1 MKPNNQNNQS
11 PTWAYS
17 LILITFLLSIVF
29 VMPNFY
35 GESPAIQIM
44 PIKSGEKIDT
54 SLLQSIEETLEASKI
69 KNTGLILESFN
80 IKVKLKTAEDQLKAK
95 SVIQDSLGAEYVVA
109 LNLISNSPNWL
120 SNMGALP
127 MYLGLDL
134 RGGVHFLMQ
143 VDLSKALEKT
153 TASYLSEFRAKLRKE
168 KVGYYDATKNKDIM
182 QIKFKSKQ
190 DLKRGKNIIRDINN
204 NFDFKEIF
212 VNDEI
217 ILKVIVS
224 AKTKKSITEFAI
236 KQNLETL
243 NNRVNELGVA
253 EPLIQQQGLD
263 RIVIQLPGVQDTAKA
278 KEILGRTATLEMRMV
293 NEENFNKDVFQ
304 EGNEDQIPV
313 NSEILPDRF
322 GTGILVKKEVILTGE
337 RITNA
342 SPGVDGQ
349 TGQSIVS
356 ISLDGQGASIF
367 KQVTRDNVGKRMA
380 LLLIEKNSTEIVTAP
395 VIQAE
400 IGGGRVQITGMRNA
414 QEATDIAL
422 LLRAGSLAAPMEI
435 IEERTVG
442 PSMGKENISRGI
454 KSTIWGFLAIIV
466 MMAVYYMAFGVIS
479 VITLSVN
486 LLFLVA
492 LLSAIQATLTL
503 PGLAAIALTLG
514 MAIDANVLINERI
527 RDEIRNGNTPQ
538 ASISN
543 GYKMAWGTILD
554 SNITTMIAGLALFMF
569 GSGPIKGFAVV
580 HVLGILTSMYS
591 AIFVSRAI
599 VNYIYGNRR
608 KISKLSIGEIF
619 KVDNN

>member
-1 MKPNNQNNQS
+1 MNQS
-11 PTWAYS
+11 PRWKYL
-17 LILITFLLSIVF
+17 LILTTILLSIIF

-44 PIKSGEKIDT
+44 PIKAGEKIDT
-54 SLLQSIEETLEASKI
+54 SLLQTIEKTLEKSAI
-69 KNTGLILESFN
+69 ENTGLILENFH
-80 IKVKLKTAEDQLKAK
+80 IKVKFKTAEEQLKAK
-95 SVIQDSLGAEYVVA
+95 SLIQKALGSQYVVA
-109 LNLISNSPNWL
+109 LNLISNSPKWL

-153 TASYLSEFRAKLRKE
+153 TANYLGEFRAQLRKE
-168 KVGYYDATKNKDIM
+168 KIGYYDATKNNDIM
-182 QIKFKSKQ
+182 QIKFKSKNE
-190 DLKRGKNIIRDINN
+190 LKKGKNIIRDINN
-204 NFDFKEIF
+204 TFDFQEIF

-217 ILKVIVS
+217 ILKVIIS
-224 AKTKKSITEFAI
+224 EQTKKSITEFAI

-293 NEENFNKDVFQ
+293 NEDNFNKDIFKD
-304 EGNEDQIPV
+304 GNEDQIPI
-313 NSEILPDRF
+313 NSEIFDDRF
-322 GTGILVKKEVILTGE
+322 GNGILVKKQVILTGE

-342 SPGVDGQ
+342 APGVDQQ

-356 ISLDGQGASIF
+356 ITLDGKGASIF
-367 KQVTRDNVGKRMA
+367 KRVTRENIGKRMA
-380 LLLIEKNSTEIVTAP
+380 LLLIEKNLTEVVTAP
-395 VIQAE
+395 VIKSE
-400 IGGGRVQITGMRNA
+400 IGGGRVQITGMDNT

-442 PSMGKENISRGI
+442 PSMGKENISRGVQ
-454 KSTIWGFLAIIV
+454 STIWGFIAIIT
-466 MMAVYYMAFGVIS
+466 MMAIYYMVFGVIS
-479 VITLSVN
+479 VISLSVN
-486 LLFLVA
+486 LFFLVA
-492 LLSAIQATLTL
+492 LLSALQATLTL

-514 MAIDANVLINERI
+514 MAIDSSVLINERI

-538 ASISN
+538 ASISM

-580 HVLGILTSMYS
+580 LVLGILTSMFS

-599 VNYIYGNRR
+599 VNYIYGNKRQ
-608 KISKLSIGEIF
+608 KIKLSIGEIF

>member
-153 TASYLSEFRAKLRKE
+153 TASYLTQFRTNLRKE
-168 KVGYYDATKNKDIM
+168 KVGYYDATRINDIM
-182 QIKFKSKQ
+182 QIKFKSKKE
-190 DLKRGKNIIRDINN
+190 LKKGKNIIRDVNN
-204 NFDFKEIF
+204 NFDFQEIF

-217 ILKVIVS
+217 ILKVIIS
-224 AKTKKSITEFAI
+224 EETKKSITEFAI

-293 NEENFNKDVFQ
+293 NEENFNPNIFE

-322 GTGILVKKEVILTGE
+322 GTGILIKKQVILTGE

-342 SPGVDGQ
+342 APGVDQ
-349 TGQSIVS
+349 MTGQSIVS
-356 ISLDGQGASIF
+356 ITLDGQGASIF
-367 KQVTRDNVGKRMA
+367 KQVTRENVGKRMA
-380 LLLIEKNSTEIVTAP
+380 LLLIEKNLTEVVTAP
-395 VIQAE
+395 VINGE
-400 IGGGRVQITGMRNA
+400 IGGGRVQITGMKNA

-442 PSMGKENISRGI
+442 PSMGKDNISRGVQ
-454 KSTIWGFLAIIV
+454 STIWGFVAIII
-466 MMAVYYMAFGVIS
+466 MMALYYMVFGAIS
-479 VITLSVN
+479 VISLSVN
-486 LLFLVA
+486 LFFLVA
-492 LLSAIQATLTL
+492 LLSALQATLTL

-514 MAIDANVLINERI
+514 MAIDSSVLINERI

-538 ASISN
+538 ASISM

-580 HVLGILTSMYS
+580 LVLGILTSMFS

-599 VNYIYGNRR
+599 VNYVYGNKRQ
-608 KISKLSIGEIF
+608 INKLSIGEIF

>member
-1 MKPNNQNNQS
+1 MNNHS
-11 PTWAYS
+11 ARWKYL
-17 LILITFLLSIVF
+17 LILTTILLSIIF

-54 SLLQSIEETLEASKI
+54 SLLQSIETALEKSQL
-69 KNTGLILESFN
+69 KNTGSILEDFN
-80 IKVKLKTAEDQLKAK
+80 IKVKFKTAEEQLRAK
-95 SVIQDSLGAEYVVA
+95 SVIQNSLGDKYVVA
-109 LNLISNSPNWL
+109 LNLISNSPDWL

-153 TASYLSEFRAKLRKE
+153 TASYISEFRTQMRKE
-168 KVGYYDATKNKDIM
+168 KVGYYDASKTGDVM
-182 QIKFKSKQ
+182 QIKFKSK
-190 DLKRGKNIIRDINN
+190 DELKKGKNIIRDINN
-204 NFDFKEIF
+204 NFDFQEIF
-212 VNDEI
+212 INDEI
-217 ILKVIVS
+217 ILKVIIS
-224 AKTKKSITEFAI
+224 EETKRSITEFAI

-293 NEENFNKDVFQ
+293 NEDNFNPDIFE
-304 EGNEDQIPV
+304 EGNEDQIPI
-313 NSEILPDRF
+313 NSEIIKDRN
-322 GTGILVKKEVILTGE
+322 GNGMLLKKEVILTGE

-342 SPGVDGQ
+342 GPGVDSQ

-356 ISLDGQGASIF
+356 ITLDGKGASIF
-367 KQVTRDNVGKRMA
+367 KQVTRENIGKRMA
-380 LLLIEKNSTEIVTAP
+380 LLLIEKNTTEIVTAP
-395 VIQAE
+395 VIKGE
-400 IGGGRVQITGMRNA
+400 IGGGRVQITGMNNP
-414 QEATDIAL
+414 QEATDVAL

-442 PSMGKENISRGI
+442 PSMGKENISRGVQ
-454 KSTIWGFLAIIV
+454 STIWGFVAIIT
-466 MMAVYYMAFGVIS
+466 MMAIYYMVFGIIS

-486 LLFLVA
+486 LFFLVA
-492 LLSAIQATLTL
+492 LLSALQATLTL

-514 MAIDANVLINERI
+514 MAIDSSVLINERI

-538 ASISN
+538 ASISM

-580 HVLGILTSMYS
+580 LVLGILTSMFS

-599 VNYIYGNRR
+599 VNYIYGNKRQ
-608 KISKLSIGEIF
+608 ISKLSIGEIF

>member
-1 MKPNNQNNQS
+1 MNQS
-11 PTWAYS
+11 ARWKYL
-17 LILITFLLSIVF
+17 LILTTILLSIIF
-29 VMPNFY
+29 VIPNFY
-35 GESPAIQIM
+35 GESPAIQVM
-44 PIKSGEKIDT
+44 PIKAGEKIDN
-54 SLLQSIEETLEASKI
+54 SILQSIEKVLEKSEI
-69 KNTGLILESFN
+69 QNSGLILENFR

-95 SVIQDSLGAEYVVA
+95 GLIQKALGSQYVVA

-153 TASYLSEFRAKLRKE
+153 TASYLSQFRTALRKE
-168 KVGYYDATKNKDIM
+168 KIGYFDATKNNDVM
-182 QIKFKSKQ
+182 QIKFKSKVE
-190 DLKRGKNIIRDINN
+190 LNKGKNIIRGINN
-204 NFDFKEIF
+204 NFVFKEIF

-217 ILKVIVS
+217 ILKVIIS
-224 AKTKKSITEFAI
+224 EQTKKSITEFAI

-293 NEENFNKDVFQ
+293 NEDNFNQDIFK

-313 NSEILPDRF
+313 NSEFFPDRF
-322 GTGILVKKEVILTGE
+322 GNNILVRKEVILTGE

-342 SPGVDGQ
+342 GPGVDQ
-349 TGQSIVS
+349 QSGQSVVS
-356 ISLDGQGASIF
+356 ITLDAKGASIF
-367 KQVTRDNVGKRMA
+367 KQVTRENINKRMA
-380 LLLIEKNSTEIVTAP
+380 LLLIEKNVTEVVTAP
-395 VIQAE
+395 VIKAE
-400 IGGGRVQITGMRNA
+400 IGAGRVQITGMANT

-442 PSMGKENISRGI
+442 PSMGKENISRGVQ
-454 KSTIWGFLAIIV
+454 STLWGFVAIIT
-466 MMAVYYMAFGVIS
+466 MMAIYYMVFGVIS

-486 LLFLVA
+486 LFFLVA
-492 LLSAIQATLTL
+492 LLSALQATLTL

-514 MAIDANVLINERI
+514 MAIDSSVLINERI

-538 ASISN
+538 ASISM

-580 HVLGILTSMYS
+580 LVLGILTSMFS

-599 VNYIYGNRR
+599 VNYVYGNKRQ
-608 KISKLSIGEIF
+608 KSKLSIGEIF

>member
-1 MKPNNQNNQS
+1 MNQS
-11 PTWAYS
+11 ARWKYL
-17 LILITFLLSIVF
+17 LILTTILLSIVF

-35 GESPAIQIM
+35 GESSAIQIM
-44 PIKSGEKIDT
+44 PIKAGEKIDT
-54 SLLQSIEETLEASKI
+54 SILQSIEEELEKSQI
-69 KNTGLILESFN
+69 KNTGLILENFH
-80 IKVKLKTAEDQLKAK
+80 IKVKLKNAEEQLRAK
-95 SVIQDSLGAEYVVA
+95 SIIQKALGKEYVVA
-109 LNLISNSPNWL
+109 LNLISNSPSWL

-153 TASYLSEFRAKLRKE
+153 TNSYLSEFRTALRKE
-168 KVGYYDATKNKDIM
+168 KVGYYDATKNNDIM
-182 QIKFKSKQ
+182 QIKFKSKE
-190 DLKRGKNIIRDINN
+190 DLNKGKNIIRDINN
-204 NFDFKEIF
+204 NFDLKEIF
-212 VNDEI
+212 INEEI
-217 ILKVIVS
+217 ILKVVIS
-224 AKTKKSITEFAI
+224 EQTKKSITEFAI

-253 EPLIQQQGLD
+253 EPLIQQQGPD

-278 KEILGRTATLEMRMV
+278 KEILGRTAILEMRMV
-293 NEENFNKDVFQ
+293 NEDNLNSDILED
-304 EGNEDQIPV
+304 GNEDQIPV
-313 NSEILPDRF
+313 NSEIFNDRF
-322 GTGILVKKEVILTGE
+322 GNKILVKKEVILTGE

-342 SPGVDGQ
+342 GPGVDGQ
-349 TGQSIVS
+349 TGQSVVS
-356 ISLDGQGASIF
+356 ITLDAKGASIF
-367 KQVTRDNVGKRMA
+367 KQVTRENIDKRLA
-380 LLLIEKNSTEIVTAP
+380 LLLIEKNLTEVVTAP
-395 VIQAE
+395 KINEE
-400 IGGGRVQITGMRNA
+400 IGGGRVQITGMSNT

-442 PSMGKENISRGI
+442 PSMGKENISRGVQ
-454 KSTIWGFLAIIV
+454 STLWGFVAIIA
-466 MMAVYYMAFGVIS
+466 MMAIYYMVFGVIS

-486 LLFLVA
+486 LFFLVA
-492 LLSAIQATLTL
+492 LLSALQATLTL

-514 MAIDANVLINERI
+514 MAIDSSVLINERI

-538 ASISN
+538 ASINN

-554 SNITTMIAGLALFMF
+554 SNITTMVAGLALFMF

-580 HVLGILTSMYS
+580 LVLGILTSMFS

-599 VNYIYGNRR
+599 VNYIYGNKRQ
-608 KISKLSIGEIF
+608 INKLSIGEIF

>member
-1 MKPNNQNNQS
+1 MNNHS
-11 PTWAYS
+11 ARWKYL
-17 LILITFLLSIVF
+17 LILTTILLSIIF

-35 GESPAIQIM
+35 GESPAVQIM
-44 PIKSGEKIDT
+44 PIKSGQKIDT
-54 SLLQSIEETLEASKI
+54 SLLQSIETALEKSQL
-69 KNTGLILESFN
+69 KNTGLILENFN
-80 IKVKLKTAEDQLKAK
+80 IKVKFKTAEEQLKAK
-95 SVIQDSLGAEYVVA
+95 TVIQNSLGGKYVVA
-109 LNLISNSPNWL
+109 LNLISNSPSWL

-143 VDLSKALEKT
+143 VDLSHALEKT
-153 TASYLSEFRAKLRKE
+153 TARYVSQFRTQLRKG
-168 KVGYYDATKNKDIM
+168 KVGYYDVSKNNDVM
-182 QIKFKSKQ
+182 QVKFKSKAE
-190 DLKRGKNIIRDINN
+190 LKKGKNIIRDINN
-204 NFDFKEIF
+204 NFDFQELLI
-212 VNDEI
+212 NDEI
-217 ILKVIVS
+217 ILKVIIS
-224 AKTKKSITEFAI
+224 EKTKASITEFAI

-293 NEENFNKDVFQ
+293 NEDNFDQSIF
-304 EGNEDQIPV
+304 EDGNEDKIPK
-313 NSEILPDRF
+313 NSEILKDRF
-322 GTGILVKKEVILTGE
+322 GNGLLLKKEVILTGE

-342 SPGVDGQ
+342 GPGVDQQ

-356 ISLDGQGASIF
+356 ITLDGKGASIF
-367 KQVTRDNVGKRMA
+367 KQVTRENVGKRMA
-380 LLLIEKNSTEIVTAP
+380 LLLIEKNLTEIVTAP
-395 VIQAE
+395 VIRGE
-400 IGGGRVQITGMRNA
+400 IGGGRVQITGMANP
-414 QEATDIAL
+414 QEATDVAL

-435 IEERTVG
+435 VEERTVG
-442 PSMGKENISRGI
+442 PSMGKENISRGVQ
-454 KSTIWGFLAIIV
+454 STIWGFVAIIT
-466 MMAVYYMAFGVIS
+466 MMAIYYMVFGVIS
-479 VITLSVN
+479 VISLSVN
-486 LLFLVA
+486 LFFLVA
-492 LLSAIQATLTL
+492 LLSALQATLTL

-514 MAIDANVLINERI
+514 MAIDSSVLINERI

-538 ASISN
+538 ASISM

-580 HVLGILTSMYS
+580 LVLGILTSMFS

-599 VNYIYGNRR
+599 VNYFYGNKRQ
-608 KISKLSIGEIF
+608 ISKLSIGEIF

>member
-1 MKPNNQNNQS
+1 MNQS
-11 PTWAYS
+11 PRWKYL
-17 LILITFLLSIVF
+17 LILTTILLSIIF

-44 PIKSGEKIDT
+44 PIKAGKKIDT
-54 SLLQSIEETLEASKI
+54 SLLQTIEKTLEKSAI
-69 KNTGLILESFN
+69 ENTGLILENFH
-80 IKVKLKTAEDQLKAK
+80 IKVKFKTAEEQLKAK
-95 SVIQDSLGAEYVVA
+95 GLIQKALGSQYVVA
-109 LNLISNSPNWL
+109 LNLISNSPKWL
-120 SNMGALP
+120 SNMGAFP

-153 TASYLSEFRAKLRKE
+153 TANYLGEFRAQLRKE
-168 KVGYYDATKNKDIM
+168 KIGYYDATKNNDIM
-182 QIKFKSKQ
+182 QIKFKSKNE
-190 DLKRGKNIIRDINN
+190 LKKGKNIIRDINN
-204 NFDFKEIF
+204 TFDFQEIF

-217 ILKVIVS
+217 ILKVIIS
-224 AKTKKSITEFAI
+224 EQTKKSITEFAI

-293 NEENFNKDVFQ
+293 NEDNFNKDIFRD
-304 EGNEDQIPV
+304 GNEDQIPI
-313 NSEILPDRF
+313 NSEIIDDRF
-322 GTGILVKKEVILTGE
+322 GNGILVKKQVILTGE

-342 SPGVDGQ
+342 APGVDQQ
-349 TGQSIVS
+349 TGGSIVL
-356 ISLDGQGASIF
+356 ITLDGKGASIF
-367 KQVTRDNVGKRMA
+367 KRVTRENIGKRMA
-380 LLLIEKNSTEIVTAP
+380 LLLIEKNLTEVVTAP
-395 VIQAE
+395 VIKSE
-400 IGGGRVQITGMRNA
+400 IGGGRVQITGMDNT

-442 PSMGKENISRGI
+442 PSMGKENISRGVQ
-454 KSTIWGFLAIIV
+454 STIWGFVAIIT
-466 MMAVYYMAFGVIS
+466 MMAIYYMVFGVIS
-479 VITLSVN
+479 VISLSVN
-486 LLFLVA
+486 LFFLVA
-492 LLSAIQATLTL
+492 LLSALQATLTL

-514 MAIDANVLINERI
+514 MAIDSSVLINERI
-527 RDEIRNGNTPQ
+527 RDEIRNENTPQ
-538 ASISN
+538 ASISR
-543 GYKMAWGTILD
+543 GYEMAWGTILD

-580 HVLGILTSMYS
+580 LVLGILTSMYS

-599 VNYIYGNRR
+599 VNYIYGNKRQ
-608 KISKLSIGEIF
+608 KIKLSIGEIF

>member
-1 MKPNNQNNQS
+1 MNQS
-11 PTWAYS
+11 PRWKYL
-17 LILITFLLSIVF
+17 LILTTILLSIIF

-44 PIKSGEKIDT
+44 PIKAGEKIDT
-54 SLLQSIEETLEASKI
+54 SLLQTIEKKLEKSAI
-69 KNTGLILESFN
+69 ENTGLILENFH
-80 IKVKLKTAEDQLKAK
+80 IKVKFKTAEEQLKAK
-95 SVIQDSLGAEYVVA
+95 SLIQKALGGQYVVA
-109 LNLISNSPNWL
+109 LNLISNSPKWL

-153 TASYLSEFRAKLRKE
+153 TASYLNEFRAQLRKE
-168 KVGYYDATKNKDIM
+168 KIGYYDATKNNDIM
-182 QIKFKSKQ
+182 QIKFKSKNE
-190 DLKRGKNIIRDINN
+190 LKKGKNIIRDINN
-204 NFDFKEIF
+204 TFYFQEFF

-217 ILKVIVS
+217 ILKVIIS
-224 AKTKKSITEFAI
+224 EQTKKSITEFAI

-293 NEENFNKDVFQ
+293 NEDNFNKDIFKD
-304 EGNEDQIPV
+304 GNEDQIPI
-313 NSEILPDRF
+313 NSEIFDDRF
-322 GTGILVKKEVILTGE
+322 GNGILVKKQVILTGE

-342 SPGVDGQ
+342 APGVDQQ
-349 TGQSIVS
+349 TGGSIVL
-356 ISLDGQGASIF
+356 ITLDGKGASIF
-367 KQVTRDNVGKRMA
+367 KRVTRENIGKRMA
-380 LLLIEKNSTEIVTAP
+380 LLLIEKNLTEVVTAP
-395 VIQAE
+395 VIKSE
-400 IGGGRVQITGMRNA
+400 IGGGRVQITGMDNT
-414 QEATDIAL
+414 QEATDVAL

-442 PSMGKENISRGI
+442 PSMGKENISRGVQ
-454 KSTIWGFLAIIV
+454 STIWGFVAIIT
-466 MMAVYYMAFGVIS
+466 MMAIYYMVFGVIS
-479 VITLSVN
+479 VISLSVN
-486 LLFLVA
+486 LFFLVA
-492 LLSAIQATLTL
+492 LLSALQATLTL

-514 MAIDANVLINERI
+514 MAIDSSVLINERI

-538 ASISN
+538 ASISM

-580 HVLGILTSMYS
+580 LVLGILTSMYS

-599 VNYIYGNRR
+599 VNYIYGNKRQ
-608 KISKLSIGEIF
+608 KIKLSIGEIF

>member
-1 MKPNNQNNQS
+1 MNQS
-11 PTWAYS
+11 PRWKYL
-17 LILITFLLSIVF
+17 LILTTILLSIIF

-44 PIKSGEKIDT
+44 PIKAGEKIDT
-54 SLLQSIEETLEASKI
+54 SLLQTIEKTLEKSAI
-69 KNTGLILESFN
+69 ENTGLILENFH
-80 IKVKLKTAEDQLKAK
+80 IKVKFKTAEEQLKAK
-95 SVIQDSLGAEYVVA
+95 SLIQKALGSQYVVA
-109 LNLISNSPNWL
+109 LNLISNSPKWL

-153 TASYLSEFRAKLRKE
+153 TTSYLSEFRAQLRKE
-168 KVGYYDATKNKDIM
+168 KIGYYDATKNNDIM
-182 QIKFKSKQ
+182 QIKFKSKNE
-190 DLKRGKNIIRDINN
+190 LKKGKNIIRDINN
-204 NFDFKEIF
+204 TFDFQEIF

-217 ILKVIVS
+217 ILKVIIS
-224 AKTKKSITEFAI
+224 EQTKKSITEFAI

-293 NEENFNKDVFQ
+293 NEDNFNKDIFRD
-304 EGNEDQIPV
+304 GNEDQIPI
-313 NSEILPDRF
+313 NSEIIDDRF
-322 GTGILVKKEVILTGE
+322 GNGILVKKQVILTGE

-342 SPGVDGQ
+342 APGVDQQ
-349 TGQSIVS
+349 TGQSVVS
-356 ISLDGQGASIF
+356 ITLDGKGASIF
-367 KQVTRDNVGKRMA
+367 KRVTRENIGKRMA
-380 LLLIEKNSTEIVTAP
+380 LLLIEKNLTEIVTAP
-395 VIQAE
+395 VIKSE
-400 IGGGRVQITGMRNA
+400 IGGGRVQITGMDNT
-414 QEATDIAL
+414 QEATDVAL

-442 PSMGKENISRGI
+442 PSMGKENISRGVQ
-454 KSTIWGFLAIIV
+454 STIWGFIAIIT
-466 MMAVYYMAFGVIS
+466 MMAIYYMVFGVIS
-479 VITLSVN
+479 VISLSVN
-486 LLFLVA
+486 LFFLVA
-492 LLSAIQATLTL
+492 LLSALQATLTL

-514 MAIDANVLINERI
+514 MAIDSSVLINERI
-527 RDEIRNGNTPQ
+527 RDEIRNENTPQ
-538 ASISN
+538 ASISK
-543 GYKMAWGTILD
+543 GYEKAWGTILD
-554 SNITTMIAGLALFMF
+554 SNVTTMIAGLALFMF

-580 HVLGILTSMYS
+580 LVLGILTSMFS

-599 VNYIYGNRR
+599 VNYIYGNKRQ
-608 KISKLSIGEIF
+608 KIKLSIGEIF

>member
-1 MKPNNQNNQS
+1 MNNHS
-11 PTWAYS
+11 ARWKYL
-17 LILITFLLSIVF
+17 LILTTILLSIIF

-54 SLLQSIEETLEASKI
+54 SLLKSIETALEKSKL
-69 KNTGLILESFN
+69 KNTGLILENFN

-95 SVIQDSLGAEYVVA
+95 SVIQNSLGDKYVVA
-109 LNLISNSPNWL
+109 LNLISNSPSWL

-153 TASYLSEFRAKLRKE
+153 TDSYVSQFRTQLRKE
-168 KVGYYDATKNKDIM
+168 KIGYYDASKNNDVM
-182 QIKFKSKQ
+182 QIKFKSK
-190 DLKRGKNIIRDINN
+190 DELKKGKNVIRDINN
-204 NFDFKEIF
+204 NFDFQEIF
-212 VNDEI
+212 VNNEI
-217 ILKVIVS
+217 ILKVIIS
-224 AKTKKSITEFAI
+224 EKTKKSITEFAI

-293 NEENFNKDVFQ
+293 NEDNFNPDIFKD
-304 EGNEDQIPV
+304 GNEDQIPI
-313 NSEILPDRF
+313 NSEIIKDRF
-322 GTGILVKKEVILTGE
+322 GKGMLLKKEVILTGE

-342 SPGVDGQ
+342 GPGVDQQ

-356 ISLDGQGASIF
+356 ITLDGEGASIF
-367 KQVTRDNVGKRMA
+367 KQVTRENIGKRMA
-380 LLLIEKNSTEIVTAP
+380 LLLIEKNTTEIVTAP
-395 VIQAE
+395 VIKGE
-400 IGGGRVQITGMRNA
+400 IGGGRVQITGMNNP
-414 QEATDIAL
+414 QEATDVAL

-442 PSMGKENISRGI
+442 PSMGKENISRGVQ
-454 KSTIWGFLAIIV
+454 STIWGFVAIIT
-466 MMAVYYMAFGVIS
+466 MMAIYYMVFGVIS
-479 VITLSVN
+479 VISLSVN
-486 LLFLVA
+486 LFFLVA
-492 LLSAIQATLTL
+492 LLSALQATLTL

-514 MAIDANVLINERI
+514 MAIDSSVLINERI

-538 ASISN
+538 ASISM

-580 HVLGILTSMYS
+580 LVLGILTSMFS

-599 VNYIYGNRR
+599 VNYIYGNKRQ
-608 KISKLSIGEIF
+608 ISKLSIGEIF

>member
-1 MKPNNQNNQS
+1 MNQS
-11 PTWAYS
+11 PRWKYL
-17 LILITFLLSIVF
+17 LILTTILLSIIF

-44 PIKSGEKIDT
+44 PIKAGEKIDT
-54 SLLQSIEETLEASKI
+54 SLLQTIEKTLEKSAI
-69 KNTGLILESFN
+69 ENTGLILENFH
-80 IKVKLKTAEDQLKAK
+80 IKVKFKTAEEQLKAK
-95 SVIQDSLGAEYVVA
+95 SLIQKALGSQYVVA
-109 LNLISNSPNWL
+109 LNLISNSPKWL

-153 TASYLSEFRAKLRKE
+153 TASYLSEFRTQLRKE
-168 KVGYYDATKNKDIM
+168 KIGYYDATKNNDIM
-182 QIKFKSKQ
+182 QIKFKSKNE
-190 DLKRGKNIIRDINN
+190 LKKGKNIIRDINN
-204 NFDFKEIF
+204 NFDFQEFF

-217 ILKVIVS
+217 ILKVIIS
-224 AKTKKSITEFAI
+224 EQTKKSITEFAI

-293 NEENFNKDVFQ
+293 NEDNFNKDIFKD
-304 EGNEDQIPV
+304 GNEDQIPI
-313 NSEILPDRF
+313 NSEIFDDRF
-322 GTGILVKKEVILTGE
+322 GNGILVKKQVILTGE

-342 SPGVDGQ
+342 APGVDQQ
-349 TGQSIVS
+349 TGQSVVS
-356 ISLDGQGASIF
+356 ITLDGKGASIF
-367 KQVTRDNVGKRMA
+367 KQVTRENVGKRMA
-380 LLLIEKNSTEIVTAP
+380 LLLIEKNLTEVVTAP
-395 VIQAE
+395 VIKSE
-400 IGGGRVQITGMRNA
+400 IGGGRVQITGMNNT

-442 PSMGKENISRGI
+442 PSMGKENISRGVQ
-454 KSTIWGFLAIIV
+454 STIWGFIAIIT
-466 MMAVYYMAFGVIS
+466 MMAIYYMVFGVIS

-486 LLFLVA
+486 LFFLVA
-492 LLSAIQATLTL
+492 LLSALQATLTL

-514 MAIDANVLINERI
+514 MAIDSSVLINERI
-527 RDEIRNGNTPQ
+527 RDEIRNENTPQ
-538 ASISN
+538 ASISR
-543 GYKMAWGTILD
+543 GYEMAWGTILD

-580 HVLGILTSMYS
+580 LVLGILTSMYS

-599 VNYIYGNRR
+599 VNYIYGNKRQ
-608 KISKLSIGEIF
+608 KIKLSIGEIF

>member
-1 MKPNNQNNQS
+1 MNNHS
-11 PTWAYS
+11 ARWKYL
-17 LILITFLLSIVF
+17 LILATILLSMLF

-54 SLLQSIEETLEASKI
+54 SLLQSIERALEKSQL
-69 KNTGLILESFN
+69 KNTGLILENFN
-80 IKVKLKTAEDQLKAK
+80 IKVKFKTAEDQLKAK
-95 SVIQDSLGAEYVVA
+95 TVIQNSLGDKYVVA

-143 VDLSKALEKT
+143 VDLSTALEKT
-153 TASYLSEFRAKLRKE
+153 TARYVSQFRTQLRKE
-168 KVGYYDATKNKDIM
+168 KVGYYDVSKNKDVM
-182 QIKFKSKQ
+182 QVKFKSKAE
-190 DLKRGKNIIRDINN
+190 LKKGKNIIRDINN
-204 NFDFKEIF
+204 NFDFQELLI
-212 VNDEI
+212 NDEI
-217 ILKVIVS
+217 ILKVIIS
-224 AKTKKSITEFAI
+224 EKTKESITEFAI

-293 NEENFNKDVFQ
+293 NEDNFDKTIFED
-304 EGNEDQIPV
+304 GNEDRIPK
-313 NSEILPDRF
+313 NSEILKDRF
-322 GTGILVKKEVILTGE
+322 GNGLLLKKEVILTGE

-342 SPGVDGQ
+342 GPGVDQQ

-356 ISLDGQGASIF
+356 ITLDGKGASIF
-367 KQVTRDNVGKRMA
+367 KQITRENVGKRMA
-380 LLLIEKNSTEIVTAP
+380 LLLIEKNLTEIVTAP
-395 VIQAE
+395 VIRGE
-400 IGGGRVQITGMRNA
+400 IGGGRVQITGMANP
-414 QEATDIAL
+414 QEATDVAL

-435 IEERTVG
+435 VEERTVG
-442 PSMGKENISRGI
+442 PSMGKENISRGVQ
-454 KSTIWGFLAIIV
+454 STIWGFVAIITL
-466 MMAVYYMAFGVIS
+466 MAIYYMVFGVIS
-479 VITLSVN
+479 VISLSVN
-486 LLFLVA
+486 LFFLVA
-492 LLSAIQATLTL
+492 LLSALQATLTL

-514 MAIDANVLINERI
+514 MAIDSSVLINERI

-538 ASISN
+538 ASISK
-543 GYKMAWGTILD
+543 GYEMAWGTILD

-580 HVLGILTSMYS
+580 LVLGILTSMFS

-599 VNYIYGNRR
+599 VNYIYGNKRQ
-608 KISKLSIGEIF
+608 INKLSIGEIF